1 MLSRPTCE
9 SCPYFQQ
16 SMANMGECRIGPDY
30 ISRLS
35 TDWCGEHP
43 DFPRAVAP
51 VEPVPDAPAEP
62 QTAAQTQRRRK
73 PVEDN

>member
-1 MLSRPTCE
+1 MPSRPTCE

-43 DFPRAVAP
+43 DFPR
-51 VEPVPDAPAEP
+51 PDAPAEP